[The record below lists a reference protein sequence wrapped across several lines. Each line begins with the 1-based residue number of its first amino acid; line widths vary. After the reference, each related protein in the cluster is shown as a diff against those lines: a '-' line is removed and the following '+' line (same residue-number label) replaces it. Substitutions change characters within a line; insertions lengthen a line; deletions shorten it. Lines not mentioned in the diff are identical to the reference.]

1 MIKSAVNGL
10 GYTCLKAEQQSI
22 ISSFVRGND
31 VFGVLPTG
39 FGKSLC
45 YTCLPMVFDD
55 RLFSGS
61 SSADSVIVVV
71 TPLTALIKRLYL
83 NKQKIVVSI
92 VSNTCMFS
100 ELLMVSAPPI

>member
-1 MIKSAVNGL
+1 MFINRTEMDAVIKSAVNGL
-10 GYTCLKAEQQSI
+10 GYSCLKAEQQSI

-61 SSADSVIVVV
+61 SSTDSVIVIH
-71 TPLTALIKRLYL
+71 L
-83 NKQKIVVSI
+83 
-92 VSNTCMFS
+92 
-100 ELLMVSAPPI
+100 